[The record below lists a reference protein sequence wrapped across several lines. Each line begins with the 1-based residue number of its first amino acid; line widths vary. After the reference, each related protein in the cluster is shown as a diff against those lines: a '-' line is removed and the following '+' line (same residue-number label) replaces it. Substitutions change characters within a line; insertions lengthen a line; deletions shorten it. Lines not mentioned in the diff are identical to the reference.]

1 MKKTEI
7 DKLYEET
14 GIYAW
19 HDTDNKIVMSDMSV
33 EFYFPA
39 TTDVED
45 AMTQIYKAL
54 EKSDL
59 SYNMKTWT
67 MPNSEHFED
76 IDD

>member
-7 DKLYEET
+7 DKLHEET

-19 HDTDNKIVMSDMSV
+19 HETDNKVIMSDMSV
-33 EFYFPA
+33 EFYFPSA
-39 TTDVED
+39 TDVED
-45 AMTQIYKAL
+45 AMTQIHKAL

-67 MPNSEHFED
+67 MPNLEHFED